1 MNYWLVAPGLI
12 WFIKSP
18 LNRSDQNNKTIPTNC
33 RAAQWILV
41 NDIPFSCVSI
51 FSGSQAAIKSLS
63 NFVNNSRFL
72 GNIAVVLTFF
82 LGASPV
88 YHWCGFPGTSQFWET
103 AGRANSPRLLQSF
116 RNPLRLNW
124 MCHMPRSSCPLRENS
139 FGTPTFPGSMRS
151 PAPPLDSPAPVG

>member
-1 MNYWLVAPGLI
+1 MVTVAFGESTMSRTQVQLWYNRFKEGREDVRP
-12 WFIKSP
+12 P
-18 LNRSDQNNKTIPTNC
+18 LNLLRVL
-33 RAAQWILV
+33 WITL
-41 NDIPFSCVSI
+41 
-51 FSGSQAAIKSLS
+51 GS
-63 NFVNNSRFL
+63 L
-72 GNIAVVLTFF
+72 GNVAVVLTFF

-124 MCHMPRSSCPLRENS
+124 MCHMPRSSWPLRENS
-139 FGTPTFPGSMRS
+139 FGTPTYPGSMRS